1 MSETC
6 VIAVF
11 EQPAGLSELLPFAL
25 AVAQNDFSS
34 LAALLEL
41 DACPD
46 WRRPLVR
53 SAEKQPALAVLVER
67 I

>member
-6 VIAVF
+6 VIAAF

-25 AVAQNDFSS
+25 ALPRNDFSP
-34 LAALLEL
+34 LAAHLEL
-41 DACPD
+41 VVGPD

-53 SAEKQPALAVLVER
+53 SAEKQPAQAVLVER